1 MRYRITL
8 SYLGTEYCGWQR
20 QKNGVSVQQKVE
32 EALEKLLGQKIDV
45 QASGRTDAGV
55 HAAGQVAHFD
65 AETSIPSDK
74 LPFALNTLL
83 PDDVR
88 VRDCEETSAD
98 FHARFSAKRKTYVYK
113 IYLARHSD
121 PLRLGRA
128 VMVTPPFDA
137 EKARQAAEYFKG
149 RHDFKAFCSTGSRV
163 KDTVREIYDISVM
176 QNGDE
181 ITLSVTGNGFLYNMV
196 RIIAGT
202 VVYAG
207 KGKIAA
213 EAVPDIINSGDR
225 KKAGKTMPACGLYL
239 YSVEYDGF

>member
-1 MRYRITL
+1 M
-8 SYLGTEYCGWQR
+8 
-20 QKNGVSVQQKVE
+20 
-32 EALEKLLGQKIDV
+32 
-45 QASGRTDAGV
+45 
-55 HAAGQVAHFD
+55 
-65 AETSIPSDK
+65 
-74 LPFALNTLL
+74 
-83 PDDVR
+83 
-88 VRDCEETSAD
+88 
-98 FHARFSAKRKTYVYK
+98 
-113 IYLARHSD
+113 
-121 PLRLGRA
+121 
-128 VMVTPPFDA
+128 
-137 EKARQAAEYFKG
+137 
-149 RHDFKAFCSTGSRV
+149 
-163 KDTVREIYDISVM
+163 KDTVREIYDISVT

>member
-113 IYLARHSD
+113 IYLARHSTRKRRVR
-121 PLRLGRA
+121 LRNILRA
-128 VMVTPPFDA
+128 GTISRRF
-137 EKARQAAEYFKG
+137 ARQAA
-149 RHDFKAFCSTGSRV
+149 A
-163 KDTVREIYDISVM
+163 
-176 QNGDE
+176 
-181 ITLSVTGNGFLYNMV
+181 
-196 RIIAGT
+196 
-202 VVYAG
+202 
-207 KGKIAA
+207 
-213 EAVPDIINSGDR
+213 
-225 KKAGKTMPACGLYL
+225 
-239 YSVEYDGF
+239 